1 MPTPPARAGSGRT
14 PWAEAAVLASSLA
27 WSARRLVTYYP
38 IGVMCAT
45 GLGFL
50 IHLTTLVT
58 IAIAGVGGLV
68 AYRNLRRPDL
78 TDGTRFPA
86 LGGVLLSVLFGF
98 AIVMESLP
106 SFGLGSCANG

>member
-14 PWAEAAVLASSLA
+14 PWPEAAVLASSLA
-27 WSARRLVTYYP
+27 WSARRLVTCYP

-50 IHLTTLVT
+50 IHPTAMVT
-58 IAIAGVGGLV
+58 IAVATVGGLV
-68 AYRNLRRPDL
+68 AYRTLRRPDL

-86 LGGVLLSVLFGF
+86 LGGVLLSVL
-98 AIVMESLP
+98 S
-106 SFGLGSCANG
+106 GSRS